1 MPDSIDYMERYA
13 CQVRLKEFG
22 ADAQQRLQQSKVLVI
37 GAGGLGCPAL
47 LYLAAAGIGTI
58 GIVDDDVVQLSNLHR
73 QVLYTQE
80 DVGKSKAETA
90 AKKLKQQNPGVTVIA
105 HKLRITNKEALSIIS
120 NYDLV
125 MDGSDNFATR
135 FMINDACVLLNKPLI
150 FGAVAQTEGQVGI
163 FNHSNEGEP
172 ANYRDLFPHLLPDDA
187 AASCREQGIL
197 GVVPGVI
204 GLMMATEAI
213 KLISGKGKTL
223 SNKILSYNCFT
234 NQFYQF
240 EISSKESSKQFTPQ
254 TAEAFLQTDYLQQS
268 ANREWTE
275 IDGEQVNEI
284 LSHPKSILVDV
295 RSENELPVIQHIQC
309 IRIPVESLA
318 SQQELFQQA
327 SEIIVVCAAGVR
339 SRIGA
344 GTLYKLFGNSKQ
356 IYSLKGGIQQWK
368 ENLNIFS

>member
-1 MPDSIDYMERYA
+1 
-13 CQVRLKEFG
+13 
-22 ADAQQRLQQSKVLVI
+22 
-37 GAGGLGCPAL
+37 
-47 LYLAAAGIGTI
+47 
-58 GIVDDDVVQLSNLHR
+58 
-73 QVLYTQE
+73 
-80 DVGKSKAETA
+80 
-90 AKKLKQQNPGVTVIA
+90 
-105 HKLRITNKEALSIIS
+105 
-120 NYDLV
+120 
-125 MDGSDNFATR
+125 
-135 FMINDACVLLNKPLI
+135 
-150 FGAVAQTEGQVGI
+150 
-163 FNHSNEGEP
+163 
-172 ANYRDLFPHLLPDDA
+172 
-187 AASCREQGIL
+187 
-197 GVVPGVI
+197 
-204 GLMMATEAI
+204 MATEAI